1 MKKRMKKLSAL
12 CLAGMLCLGLWACSS
27 SEDSSSGDSSGPA
40 KSADTSEEGNKTG
53 KSDSSS
59 GEQET
64 SENGFPVNMPE
75 FSTTDMDGNKVTN
88 DTFADYDLT
97 VVNFW
102 ATYCNPCID
111 ELPELAEWKKELP
124 DNVNLIGLL
133 VDVDEKGSDQY
144 KLAEKIIKEAGAD
157 YQHLIATEE
166 FDDMISNL
174 VGVPTTFFVDS
185 TGKIIGEPFAGADVD
200 AYKQT
205 VEDYLNG
212 KKSKNNKTSD
222 CRSNIGC
229 GGYDDH
235 IWNIQRRSIHR
246 TE

>member
-1 MKKRMKKLSAL
+1 MKKRMKKISAL
-12 CLAGMLCLGLWACSS
+12 CLAGILCLGLWACSS
-27 SEDSSSGDSSGPA
+27 SEDSSSSDSSGTT
-40 KSADTSEEGNKTG
+40 K
-53 KSDSSS
+53 
-59 GEQET
+59 QET

-124 DNVNLIGLL
+124 NNVNLIGLL

-144 KLAEKIIKEAGAD
+144 KLAEKIIKETGAD

-212 KKSKNNKTSD
+212 K
-222 CRSNIGC
+222 
-229 GGYDDH
+229 
-235 IWNIQRRSIHR
+235 
-246 TE
+246 

>member
-27 SEDSSSGDSSGPA
+27 SEDSSSGDSSGTT
-40 KSADTSEEGNKTG
+40 K
-53 KSDSSS
+53 
-59 GEQET
+59 QET

-75 FSTTDMDGNKVTN
+75 FSMTDMDGNKVTN

-111 ELPELAEWKKELP
+111 ELPELTEWKKELP

-144 KLAEKIIKEAGAD
+144 KLAEKIIKETGAD

-185 TGKIIGEPFAGADVD
+185 AGKIIGEPFAGADVD

-212 KKSKNNKTSD
+212 K
-222 CRSNIGC
+222 
-229 GGYDDH
+229 
-235 IWNIQRRSIHR
+235 
-246 TE
+246 